1 MMILLLFCTQ
11 QMIAQKT
18 TVTAPD
24 MPRDETTN
32 LIKYQEVVD
41 MPGTLIP
48 ELAKRATNWGKK
60 YFVNWNGLG
69 AVVDTIN
76 GKITVKPQ
84 FNVYRTL
91 KDGTKAIANVIRY
104 EMTIDLKDG
113 KYRVT
118 ITNFTIKAASIVTL
132 ETLFDESSSTKEDNF
147 NQLHQVDDT
156 MNALLE
162 SLKDAMNIPSNEVKK
177 DDW

>member
-1 MMILLLFCTQ
+1 MILLLFCTQ

-32 LIKYQEVVD
+32 LTKYQEVVD

-76 GKITVKPQ
+76 GKITLKPQ

-104 EMTIDLKDG
+104 EMTIDLKYSADHLPNP
-113 KYRVT
+113 YREV
-118 ITNFTIKAASIVTL
+118 V
-132 ETLFDESSSTKEDNF
+132 
-147 NQLHQVDDT
+147 
-156 MNALLE
+156 
-162 SLKDAMNIPSNEVKK
+162 SLKEVEEFYEKAWK
-177 DDW
+177 DMGAEYYELD